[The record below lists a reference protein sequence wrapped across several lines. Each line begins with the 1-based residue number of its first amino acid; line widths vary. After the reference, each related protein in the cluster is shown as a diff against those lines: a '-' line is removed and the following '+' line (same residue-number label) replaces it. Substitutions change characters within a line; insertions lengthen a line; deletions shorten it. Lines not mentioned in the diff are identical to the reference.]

1 MAGEQPW
8 EDVSWYSS
16 WTSFYLLGSLT
27 SSSCPGPP
35 FASSTGKADGC
46 FFIASLMQAFL
57 HLPLVTYN
65 LISTFFLKLPQKV
78 PTSPRR
84 DTPMSTLRLMLMI
97 TAGIHLPKLVLFSNW
112 SHHTELQSWENTRVS
127 WASGQDNS
135 ALVSHLLEHGVIS
148 KLFQMSVTVLW
159 LEAVGF
165 GGGHQCHTALPIFP
179 TMAHSHIPSLPWLP
193 AGLWGRLER
202 RDATVFT
209 EKERE
214 VTVTELGWLCLL
226 SNANL
231 LHKHDLPVLSV

>member
-1 MAGEQPW
+1 
-8 EDVSWYSS
+8 
-16 WTSFYLLGSLT
+16 
-27 SSSCPGPP
+27 
-35 FASSTGKADGC
+35 
-46 FFIASLMQAFL
+46 
-57 HLPLVTYN
+57 
-65 LISTFFLKLPQKV
+65 
-78 PTSPRR
+78 
-84 DTPMSTLRLMLMI
+84 MLMI
-97 TAGIHLPKLVLFSNW
+97 TAGIHLPKPVLFSNW

-135 ALVSHLLEHGVIS
+135 ALVSPPLEHGAIS

-165 GGGHQCHTALPIFP
+165 GGGRQCHTALPIFP
-179 TMAHSHIPSLPWLP
+179 AMAHSHIAFWTSLSWLP

-202 RDATVFT
+202 SDAAVFT

-214 VTVTELGWLCLL
+214 VTVTQPGWLCLL